1 MYIRMGTT
9 DHEHAAFQFKN
20 SIHSIDCED
29 YRLWSVTPLK
39 SLGNLLTF
47 RVTFY
52 LFYFYLFIYLFF
64 LKSVGSVNLQ
74 NIHKSREDRAV
85 SRLRKRKV
93 FLVTTASGV
102 T

>member
-1 MYIRMGTT
+1 VECDAVEVSWKFT
-9 DHEHAAFQFKN
+9 DVSCH
-20 SIHSIDCED
+20 
-29 YRLWSVTPLK
+29 
-39 SLGNLLTF
+39 LLF
-47 RVTFY
+47 I
-52 LFYFYLFIYLFF
+52 LFLFIYLFI

-102 T
+102 NKVQQPVGCSRRTFA